1 VIPGTAFKQDGK
13 YNKDNKSIAAK
24 EKQNKKTEQDQSKE
38 IVHLCLFL

>member
-24 EKQNKKTEQDQSKE
+24 EKQNKTKKRS
-38 IVHLCLFL
+38 